1 MPGKGLKFADQII
14 NDGYKLYT
22 AIDSDVDAKRRI
34 QNK

>member
-22 AIDSDVDAKRRI
+22 AIDSDAKRRI

>member
-14 NDGYKLYT
+14 NDGHKLYT
-22 AIDSDVDAKRRI
+22 AIDSDAKRRI